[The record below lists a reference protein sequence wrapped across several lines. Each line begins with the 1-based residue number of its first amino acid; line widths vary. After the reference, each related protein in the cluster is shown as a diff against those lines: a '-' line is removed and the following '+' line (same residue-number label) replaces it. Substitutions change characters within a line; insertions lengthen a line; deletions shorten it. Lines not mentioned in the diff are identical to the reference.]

1 MSALDLGTHE
11 YLQSP
16 LHVLAPR
23 PRSMLLHVTTW
34 SENVQDVITWTED
47 ASSLLVV
54 TGPPTP
60 QTCAVE
66 THTSNVWGRD
76 PNFKCMRRHQQLAA
90 LRSTLERLQLSSTFP
105 IELTQPDS
113 CGWRFVL
120 RYLLVKL
127 LSAASGARLT
137 WWELS
142 ISVSGLLLHPANAH
156 HAADGTKTSACQ
168 TSTQV
173 SKIRRSSSPIPH
185 YHQRCEHSA
194 PVARHQDSCSVES

>member
-1 MSALDLGTHE
+1 MSALNLGTHE

-16 LHVLAPR
+16 LHVFAPR

-47 ASSLLVV
+47 AFSLLVV
-54 TGPPTP
+54 TCPPTP

-137 WWELS
+137 WWEIEHLC
-142 ISVSGLLLHPANAH
+142 IGTFTTSGECASR
-156 HAADGTKTSACQ
+156 G
-168 TSTQV
+168 
-173 SKIRRSSSPIPH
+173 RW
-185 YHQRCEHSA
+185 
-194 PVARHQDSCSVES
+194 HQDLRVPDQYAGVQDPEIKLAHPPLPPALRALGTSSASSRQLLS